1 MTVLDM
7 NTATRHALKARDQ
20 AHLDPETRARVE
32 QAVLDVFADREFH
45 RVGLI
50 EIARAAN
57 VSLQTI
63 YKYYGSKEA
72 LLFSSLDSWLGKL
85 SHRMI
90 DHLQGIEDYKEKL
103 RKVFWVVL
111 DFFEKNPKVAQLI
124 MSSVYINTWRKTEAY
139 QNRPLFG
146 AFMGV
151 LGEGRARGVLNDQV
165 DEKILL
171 DYILGVLGRLV
182 QMYIHRGQ
190 KKPLTAQ
197 ANVLFEM
204 LCGPS
209 PNLANHLRL
218 EPARAEQFRLA
229 NPRFAQQLFHE
240 LRRRRQLFPHHRQ
253 EHAAPVRRFELQP
266 VHALTQPRIQLDQR
280 GEGQGLQRRQHV
292 DLERNP
298 VQLLALERRKA
309 RIAEGRGPGVVEQL
323 IDQPG

>member
-1 MTVLDM
+1 MTVVNIKSAAEGVARPL
-7 NTATRHALKARDQ
+7 HKARDQ
-20 AHLDPETRARVE
+20 AHLDPETRERVE

-50 EIARAAN
+50 EIARSAN

-72 LLFSSLDSWLGKL
+72 LLFSSLDTWLGKL
-85 SHRMI
+85 AARMI

-124 MSSVYINTWRKTEAY
+124 MSSVYINTWRKTENY
-139 QNRPLFG
+139 QNPQLFS
-146 AFMGV
+146 AFMRV

-182 QMYIHRGQ
+182 AMHIHRGQ

-197 ANVLFEM
+197 ASVLFEM
-204 LCGPS
+204 LW
-209 PNLANHLRL
+209 
-218 EPARAEQFRLA
+218 RAISK
-229 NPRFAQQLFHE
+229 P
-240 LRRRRQLFPHHRQ
+240 
-253 EHAAPVRRFELQP
+253 
-266 VHALTQPRIQLDQR
+266 TS
-280 GEGQGLQRRQHV
+280 
-292 DLERNP
+292 
-298 VQLLALERRKA
+298 K
-309 RIAEGRGPGVVEQL
+309 
-323 IDQPG
+323 

>member
-1 MTVLDM
+1 MTAM
-7 NTATRHALKARDQ
+7 PPPRPALRSREPAG
-20 AHLDPETRARVE
+20 LDPETRARIE

-85 SHRMI
+85 AHRMI

-124 MSSVYINTWRKTEAY
+124 MSSVYINTWRKTENYRSPA
-139 QNRPLFG
+139 LFG
-146 AFMGV
+146 AFMKV
-151 LGEGRARGVLNDQV
+151 LGEGRERGILNAQV

-190 KKPLTAQ
+190 KKALTPQ

-204 LCGPS
+204 LW
-209 PNLANHLRL
+209 
-218 EPARAEQFRLA
+218 RAISR
-229 NPRFAQQLFHE
+229 
-240 LRRRRQLFPHHRQ
+240 
-253 EHAAPVRRFELQP
+253 
-266 VHALTQPRIQLDQR
+266 
-280 GEGQGLQRRQHV
+280 
-292 DLERNP
+292 
-298 VQLLALERRKA
+298 
-309 RIAEGRGPGVVEQL
+309 PGK
-323 IDQPG
+323 G

>member
-1 MTVLDM
+1 M
-7 NTATRHALKARDQ
+7 NAIPREVALKARNQ
-20 AHLDPETRARVE
+20 ADLDPDTRARIE
-32 QAVLDVFADREFH
+32 QAVLDVFSGREFH

-85 SHRMI
+85 TARML

-124 MSSVYINTWRKTEAY
+124 MSSVYINTWRKTEVW
-139 QNRPLFG
+139 QNPQLFS
-146 AFMGV
+146 AFMRV

-182 QMYIHRGQ
+182 SMYVQRGQ

-204 LCGPS
+204 LW
-209 PNLANHLRL
+209 
-218 EPARAEQFRLA
+218 RA
-229 NPRFAQQLFHE
+229 
-240 LRRRRQLFPHHRQ
+240 
-253 EHAAPVRRFELQP
+253 
-266 VHALTQPRIQLDQR
+266 IS
-280 GEGQGLQRRQHV
+280 
-292 DLERNP
+292 
-298 VQLLALERRKA
+298 K
-309 RIAEGRGPGVVEQL
+309 PGK
-323 IDQPG
+323 